1 MQLTVAHGL
10 LLGSLLAIPLALV
23 GIRSRGWWI
32 VAFAMTL
39 VSLPMLGDYISA
51 MRNNVGAFPGLDY
64 SVEDIP
70 FIAIPIIA
78 WMARTNVD
86 APSPE
91 GSADR
96 QGTTGT

>member
-1 MQLTVAHGL
+1 LQLTVAHGL

-32 VAFAMTL
+32 VAVAMAL

-64 SVEDIP
+64 RVEDIP